1 MAQAYV
7 IHETMMKHQT
17 ANRERKTKEEVV
29 QTGLNEKVDISYH
42 LPNKKVVRMYYS
54 NIYKENLVSFYIST
68 KKIFII
74 NKEIWKE
81 MRKIMPIID
90 NFLRDD

>member
-54 NIYKENLVSFYIST
+54 NIYKENLVSC
-68 KKIFII
+68 IFQQ
-74 NKEIWKE
+74 
-81 MRKIMPIID
+81 RK
-90 NFLRDD
+90 FLL